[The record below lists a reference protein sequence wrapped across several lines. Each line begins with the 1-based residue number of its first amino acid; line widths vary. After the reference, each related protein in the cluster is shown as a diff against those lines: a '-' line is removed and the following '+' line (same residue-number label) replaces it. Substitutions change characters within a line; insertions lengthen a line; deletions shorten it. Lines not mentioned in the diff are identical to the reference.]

1 MADRTITI
9 DIKANYEDVLK
20 AQQYV
25 KQMQSQQVEIKC
37 VATID
42 GKLTAMNF
50 EQAMAKLQNGTIN
63 KFNLVLDTADLQKSL
78 KQAQSLVSK
87 SADEIAQEFE
97 KATKSRTTET
107 LKKNYLG
114 KKSFS
119 GNSDKALKE
128 YAQYLAKAQ
137 EQVNKTSLDL
147 SNISGGAD
155 PDQIY
160 AYTKALK
167 EYLIILNDI
176 EGSASQKGLA
186 VNIDFDSELSKIEDS
201 LREVGEK
208 STTMIQNWAKS
219 AAESIPSVLENVKK
233 TYIDI
238 ASSLKQVNSAGENT
252 VSTEQFEALVA
263 ELEKAK
269 SALESLRQSYREL
282 ADGAAAER
290 DYAQSKFEEN
300 LELSAKFKESQ
311 KEVEDLGN
319 RVDELNSKLAETGK
333 SGNTFLSEEQ
343 IEATVSALKDLA
355 DAVNII
361 KDSIGTLDDGTD
373 MTPLLSQIKE
383 IQTAMA
389 SLSETFKE
397 FKGLNINFDLGS
409 LGKTGD
415 DAVTR
420 AVKRGQASRK
430 SLEEYIA
437 AYTELEKAVGGM
449 STIFQGNTS
458 SLASKYMAAASGIS
472 GGKYDQLA
480 SYKSMIAILKEA
492 ASMKGIDISSWSSQF
507 EANLNS
513 VDEALNKTVNAGTK
527 LETFKTN
534 LSSIFGGNNTIN
546 IENIS
551 TQVSEVVAKIE
562 ELQKTLQAGLSF
574 KDLVGTDI
582 SSEASGLES
591 VYQAVKRVTDKVN
604 DKTDAF
610 DKEASAVSAA
620 INSELGDLVVL
631 EGAIEEVSKMISDMY
646 TDISSK
652 SNSSGSQMFKGI
664 KEGLD
669 SLRDLGVDGVD
680 EKIKSL
686 IGIVNAFSGTTP
698 NTKNIKQL
706 AKAIES
712 LKDIDLTKFSELK
725 NADIEGADAKAQTL
739 VSTLNALGTVTTNT
753 KSIKS
758 LGEGLKSLS
767 DVDFSK
773 LSGLGNLDFGNLM
786 MLSNIQFRK
795 NAFDGLID
803 AMQKL
808 SNPQNMN
815 MDVLDRLSKIDF
827 QGLQGLNYIKKAA
840 DANVTLS
847 NGFVGMQQSR
857 INSTLAKARKAGV
870 TEDKLA
876 PLVDAGTKL
885 RETFNPAN
893 IGNLN
898 IADEMQ
904 NWVAAFDPVIDAVE
918 QATAKQNELVAAF
931 NREGNTTDNVQ
942 KAQDD
947 ALSSFKKVISER
959 SSLISKMT
967 TTSGWTNQDQ
977 ERMKQLTTQMLD
989 YQKMYKDNP
998 EFQDLINQ
1006 GKASEKDIANN
1017 YSSILNSVQ
1026 NQIDTIQ
1033 AKYAQKNLNDNPYY
1047 QSLLNQFEAFKQL
1060 KEKFEANNF
1069 FNPEDAYNVMQLR
1082 GGIGSTD
1089 QQFSREV
1096 KNLDKVSDIFDSLNK
1111 KYSGKNSSDYVN
1123 ADVFDQIKSKMQEI
1137 QAISQQGVINEADVE
1152 KAKSLKEEISDLESK
1167 LTSKVNKKGTFLG
1180 TITGAGSS
1188 DGIRQMKELIKAQ
1201 EEAKGNK
1208 VNFGAITNNGLG
1220 LNFDVVTASGQLQ
1233 KYKASVDEAS
1243 GAVRIFMKSES
1254 EYVSTG
1260 QKFVNSLKG
1269 KFAELT
1275 RYFTVMDVFQK
1286 AMSFVKEGVS
1296 SVVEINT
1303 AMTELKKVTDETS
1316 DSYAN
1321 FQKQAGSIASELGST
1336 TSDVITATGDYA
1348 RLGHTMEES
1357 AELAKSSVVLKNV
1370 SEYESVSEAT
1380 EALTAMT
1387 QAYQN
1392 LDSMEITDKLNN
1404 IGNNFSISTEDLA
1417 TGLQKSASVLSLMGN
1432 SIDEAAALI
1441 TAGNSTLQDV
1451 NSVAAGIRTI
1461 SLRIVGT
1468 EEAKQE
1474 LESLGEDT
1482 TDYIVQT
1489 AAKQRATIMNYTAV
1503 ASNGG
1508 RGVDILDANGNYKN
1522 TYEIFKEI
1530 SGVYKEIQEED
1541 KKFGTNRAQALVEVL
1556 AGEHFCLK
1564 NVVTHFY
1571 RTHLIA
1577 LVA

>member
-176 EGSASQKGLA
+176 EGSASKKGLA
-186 VNIDFDSELSKIEDS
+186 VNIDFDSEFGKIEAS

-219 AAESIPSVLENVKK
+219 AAESIPSVLDNVKK
-233 TYIDI
+233 TYTDI
-238 ASSLKQVNSAGENT
+238 ISGLENNNGAFTGMEQGAKKATEENKNLANSIKQVAAAGESVINT
-252 VSTEQFEALVA
+252 DQYEKLVA

-269 SALESLRQSYREL
+269 AALDVLREEYKRLSDEME
-282 ADGAAAER
+282 AER
-290 DYAQSKFEEN
+290 SYSSDKFNEN
-300 LELSAKFKESQ
+300 LELSSKFKESQ
-311 KEVEDLGN
+311 DTVANLSN
-319 RVDELNSKLAETGK
+319 QIDELNSKLAETEKRLNDSVPSDSYSRLEQTLTEQMALVEQYKNDIAKAYEEIDKLKVEISSMQESKG
-333 SGNTFLSEEQ
+333 GNPFQSFKESLEG
-343 IEATVSALKDLA
+343 LKD
-355 DAVNII
+355 
-361 KDSIGTLDDGTD
+361 TD
-373 MTPLLSQIKE
+373 FS
-383 IQTAMA
+383 
-389 SLSETFKE
+389 
-397 FKGLNINFDLGS
+397 GLQEKL
-409 LGKTGD
+409 
-415 DAVTR
+415 
-420 AVKRGQASRK
+420 QA
-430 SLEEYIA
+430 L
-437 AYTELEKAVGGM
+437 V
-449 STIFQGNTS
+449 
-458 SLASKYMAAASGIS
+458 
-472 GGKYDQLA
+472 
-480 SYKSMIAILKEA
+480 
-492 ASMKGIDISSWSSQF
+492 
-507 EANLNS
+507 
-513 VDEALNKTVNAGTK
+513 
-527 LETFKTN
+527 
-534 LSSIFGGNNTIN
+534 NTIEQFN
-546 IENIS
+546 
-551 TQVSEVVAKIE
+551 K
-562 ELQKTLQAGLSF
+562 KT
-574 KDLVGTDI
+574 
-582 SSEASGLES
+582 
-591 VYQAVKRVTDKVN
+591 
-604 DKTDAF
+604 
-610 DKEASAVSAA
+610 
-620 INSELGDLVVL
+620 
-631 EGAIEEVSKMISDMY
+631 
-646 TDISSK
+646 ISSK
-652 SNSSGSQMFKGI
+652 KI
-664 KEGLD
+664 
-669 SLRDLGVDGVD
+669 D
-680 EKIKSL
+680 ELS
-686 IGIVNAFSGTTP
+686 
-698 NTKNIKQL
+698 
-706 AKAIES
+706 KAMS
-712 LKDIDLTKFSELK
+712 ALKDIDLTKLSELK

-739 VSTLNALGTVTTNT
+739 ASTLNALGTVTTNT

-786 MLSNIQFRK
+786 VLSNIQFRK

-904 NWVAAFDPVIDAVE
+904 SWVAAFDPVIDAVE

-959 SSLISKMT
+959 SNLISKMT

-1033 AKYAQKNLNDNPYY
+1033 AKYAQKNLSDNPYY

-1089 QQFSREV
+1089 QQLSREV

>member
-147 SNISGGAD
+147 SNISGGTD

-176 EGSASQKGLA
+176 EGSASKKGLA
-186 VNIDFDSELSKIEDS
+186 VNIDFDSEFGKIEDS

-233 TYIDI
+233 TYTDI
-238 ASSLKQVNSAGENT
+238 I
-252 VSTEQFEALVA
+252 
-263 ELEKAK
+263 
-269 SALESLRQSYREL
+269 
-282 ADGAAAER
+282 AA
-290 DYAQSKFEEN
+290 
-300 LELSAKFKESQ
+300 
-311 KEVEDLGN
+311 LGN
-319 RVDELNSKLAETGK
+319 NNGTFTGMEQGAKKATEAVNEVGNAVDNVKEKISGSGSETGD
-333 SGNTFLSEEQ
+333 TFFSPGQ
-343 IEATVSALKDLA
+343 IEATVKALQDLA
-355 DAVNII
+355 ESVKAI

-383 IQTAMA
+383 IQTAMT

-458 SLASKYMAAASGIS
+458 SLASKYMAAASGTS

-591 VYQAVKRVTDKVN
+591 VYQAVQRVTDKVN
-604 DKTDAF
+604 EKTDAF
-610 DKEASAVSAA
+610 NKEASAVSTA

-669 SLRDLGVDGVD
+669 SLRDLGLDGVD

-686 IGIVNAFSGTTP
+686 IGIVNAFSGATP
-698 NTKNIKQL
+698 DTKNIKPL
-706 AKAIES
+706 TKAIES
-712 LKDIDLTKFSELK
+712 LKDIDFTKLSELK
-725 NADIEGADAKAQTL
+725 NADIEGVDAKAQTL

-786 MLSNIQFRK
+786 VLSNIQFRK

-959 SSLISKMT
+959 SNLISKMT

-1089 QQFSREV
+1089 QQLSREV

-1123 ADVFDQIKSKMQEI
+1123 ADVFDQIKSKMHEI

-1404 IGNNFSISTEDLA
+1404 IG
-1417 TGLQKSASVLSLMGN
+1417 K
-1432 SIDEAAALI
+1432 
-1441 TAGNSTLQDV
+1441 
-1451 NSVAAGIRTI
+1451 
-1461 SLRIVGT
+1461 
-1468 EEAKQE
+1468 
-1474 LESLGEDT
+1474 
-1482 TDYIVQT
+1482 
-1489 AAKQRATIMNYTAV
+1489 
-1503 ASNGG
+1503 
-1508 RGVDILDANGNYKN
+1508 
-1522 TYEIFKEI
+1522 
-1530 SGVYKEIQEED
+1530 
-1541 KKFGTNRAQALVEVL
+1541 
-1556 AGEHFCLK
+1556 LK
-1564 NVVTHFY
+1564 
-1571 RTHLIA
+1571 IA
-1577 LVA
+1577 

>member
-176 EGSASQKGLA
+176 EGSASKKGLA
-186 VNIDFDSELSKIEDS
+186 VNIDFDSEFGKIEDS

-219 AAESIPSVLENVKK
+219 AAESIPSVLDNVKK
-233 TYIDI
+233 TYTDI
-238 ASSLKQVNSAGENT
+238 ISGLENNNGAFTGMEQGAKKATEENKNLANSIKQVAAAGESVINT
-252 VSTEQFEALVA
+252 DQYERLVA

-269 SALESLRQSYREL
+269 AALDVLREEYKRLSDEMEK
-282 ADGAAAER
+282 ER
-290 DYAQSKFEEN
+290 NYSSDKFNEN
-300 LELSAKFKESQ
+300 LELSSKFKESQ
-311 KEVEDLGN
+311 ETVANLSN
-319 RVDELNSKLAETGK
+319 QIDELNSKLAETEKRLNDSVPSDSYSRLEQTLTEQMALVEQYKNDIAKAYEEIDKLKVEISSMQESKG
-333 SGNTFLSEEQ
+333 GNPFQSFKESLEG
-343 IEATVSALKDLA
+343 LKD
-355 DAVNII
+355 
-361 KDSIGTLDDGTD
+361 TD
-373 MTPLLSQIKE
+373 FS
-383 IQTAMA
+383 
-389 SLSETFKE
+389 
-397 FKGLNINFDLGS
+397 GLQEKL
-409 LGKTGD
+409 
-415 DAVTR
+415 
-420 AVKRGQASRK
+420 QA
-430 SLEEYIA
+430 L
-437 AYTELEKAVGGM
+437 V
-449 STIFQGNTS
+449 
-458 SLASKYMAAASGIS
+458 
-472 GGKYDQLA
+472 
-480 SYKSMIAILKEA
+480 
-492 ASMKGIDISSWSSQF
+492 
-507 EANLNS
+507 
-513 VDEALNKTVNAGTK
+513 
-527 LETFKTN
+527 
-534 LSSIFGGNNTIN
+534 NTIEQFN
-546 IENIS
+546 
-551 TQVSEVVAKIE
+551 K
-562 ELQKTLQAGLSF
+562 KT
-574 KDLVGTDI
+574 
-582 SSEASGLES
+582 
-591 VYQAVKRVTDKVN
+591 
-604 DKTDAF
+604 
-610 DKEASAVSAA
+610 
-620 INSELGDLVVL
+620 
-631 EGAIEEVSKMISDMY
+631 
-646 TDISSK
+646 ISSK
-652 SNSSGSQMFKGI
+652 KI
-664 KEGLD
+664 
-669 SLRDLGVDGVD
+669 D
-680 EKIKSL
+680 ELS
-686 IGIVNAFSGTTP
+686 
-698 NTKNIKQL
+698 
-706 AKAIES
+706 KAMS
-712 LKDIDLTKFSELK
+712 ALKDIDLTKLSELK
-725 NADIEGADAKAQTL
+725 NADIEGVDAKAQTL

-786 MLSNIQFRK
+786 VLSNIQFRK

-904 NWVAAFDPVIDAVE
+904 SWVAAFDPVIDAVE

-959 SSLISKMT
+959 SNLISKMT

-1006 GKASEKDIANN
+1006 GKASWKDVKSN

-1069 FNPEDAYNVMQLR
+1069 FNPEDAYNAMQLR

-1089 QQFSREV
+1089 QQLSREV

-1180 TITGAGSS
+1180 TITGAGTS

-1208 VNFGAITNNGLG
+1208 VNFGNITNNGLG

-1233 KYKASVDEAS
+1233 KYRASVDQAS
-1243 GAVRIFMKSES
+1243 GAVRIFMSSES

-1275 RYFTVMDVFQK
+1275 RYVTVMSVFQRV
-1286 AMSFVKEGVS
+1286 MSFVKEGIS

-1370 SEYESVSEAT
+1370 SEYETITEAT
-1380 EALTAMT
+1380 EALTSMT

-1441 TAGNSTLQDV
+1441 TAGNATLQDV

-1482 TDYIVQT
+1482 TDYVVQT
-1489 AAKQRATIMNYTAV
+1489 AAKQRATIMDYTAV

-1564 NVVTHFY
+1564 NVATHFY

>member
-176 EGSASQKGLA
+176 EGSASKKGLA
-186 VNIDFDSELSKIEDS
+186 VNIDFDSELGKIEDS

-233 TYIDI
+233 TYTDI
-238 ASSLKQVNSAGENT
+238 ITA
-252 VSTEQFEALVA
+252 
-263 ELEKAK
+263 
-269 SALESLRQSYREL
+269 
-282 ADGAAAER
+282 
-290 DYAQSKFEEN
+290 
-300 LELSAKFKESQ
+300 
-311 KEVEDLGN
+311 LGN
-319 RVDELNSKLAETGK
+319 NNGTFTGMEQGAKKATEAVNEVGNAVDSVKEKISGSGSKTG
-333 SGNTFLSEEQ
+333 GTFFSPGQ
-343 IEATVSALKDLA
+343 IEATVKALQDLA
-355 DAVNII
+355 ESVKAI
-361 KDSIGTLDDGTD
+361 KDSIGTLDDGTN

-397 FKGLNINFDLGS
+397 FKGLNINLDLGS

-420 AVKRGQASRK
+420 AVKRGQATRK
-430 SLEEYIA
+430 GLKYYENA
-437 AYTELEKAVGGM
+437 KTELE
-449 STIFQGNTS
+449 NL
-458 SLASKYMAAASGIS
+458 LAQKVDSQIKGVQGIS
-472 GGKYDQLA
+472 LNKLFSGTGELEKKFNNLLVSSSFGGGLNSDNKQEKIEFIKEYIDLIKQA
-480 SYKSMIAILKEA
+480 S
-492 ASMKGIDISSWSSQF
+492 SMKGVDISSWSSKF
-507 EANLNS
+507 ESDLTS
-513 VDEALNKTVNAGTK
+513 VDKILDKTFTSGDRFSEIKEN
-527 LETFKTN
+527 F
-534 LSSIFGGNNTIN
+534 SSIFGGNNTVN

-574 KDLVGTDI
+574 KELVGTDI

-591 VYQAVKRVTDKVN
+591 VYQAVQRVTDKVN
-604 DKTDAF
+604 EKTDAF
-610 DKEASAVSAA
+610 NKEASAVSAA

-686 IGIVNAFSGTTP
+686 IEIVNAFSGATP
-698 NTKNIKQL
+698 DTKNIKQL

-712 LKDIDLTKFSELK
+712 LKDIDLTKLSELK
-725 NADIEGADAKAQTL
+725 NTDIEGADAKAQTL
-739 VSTLNALGTVTTNT
+739 ASTLNALGTVTTNT

-773 LSGLGNLDFGNLM
+773 LNGLGELDFGNLM
-786 MLSNIQFRK
+786 VLSNIQFRK

-918 QATAKQNELVAAF
+918 QATAKQNEIVAAF
-931 NREGNTTDNVQ
+931 CKEGNTTDNVQ
-942 KAQDD
+942 KAQNE

-959 SSLISKMT
+959 SNLISKMT
-967 TTSGWTNQDQ
+967 STSGWTNQDQ

-1089 QQFSREV
+1089 QQLSREV

-1111 KYSGKNSSDYVN
+1111 KYSEKNSSDYVN

-1348 RLGHTMEES
+1348 RLGHTMKES

-1404 IGNNFSISTEDLA
+1404 IG
-1417 TGLQKSASVLSLMGN
+1417 K
-1432 SIDEAAALI
+1432 
-1441 TAGNSTLQDV
+1441 
-1451 NSVAAGIRTI
+1451 
-1461 SLRIVGT
+1461 
-1468 EEAKQE
+1468 
-1474 LESLGEDT
+1474 
-1482 TDYIVQT
+1482 
-1489 AAKQRATIMNYTAV
+1489 
-1503 ASNGG
+1503 
-1508 RGVDILDANGNYKN
+1508 
-1522 TYEIFKEI
+1522 
-1530 SGVYKEIQEED
+1530 
-1541 KKFGTNRAQALVEVL
+1541 
-1556 AGEHFCLK
+1556 LK
-1564 NVVTHFY
+1564 
-1571 RTHLIA
+1571 IA
-1577 LVA
+1577 

>member
-176 EGSASQKGLA
+176 EGSASKKGLA
-186 VNIDFDSELSKIEDS
+186 VNIDFDSEFGKIEDS

-219 AAESIPSVLENVKK
+219 AAESIPSVLDNVKK
-233 TYIDI
+233 TYTDI
-238 ASSLKQVNSAGENT
+238 ISGLENNNGAFTGMEQGAKKATEENKNLANSIKQVAAAGESVINT
-252 VSTEQFEALVA
+252 DQYERLVA

-269 SALESLRQSYREL
+269 AALDVLREEYKRLSDEME
-282 ADGAAAER
+282 AER
-290 DYAQSKFEEN
+290 SYSSDKFNEN
-300 LELSAKFKESQ
+300 LELSSKFKESQ
-311 KEVEDLGN
+311 ETVANLSN
-319 RVDELNSKLAETGK
+319 QIDELNSKLAETEKRLNDSVPSDNYSRLEQTLTEQMALVEQYKNDIAKAYEEIDKLKVEISSMQESKGGNPFQSFK
-333 SGNTFLSEEQ
+333 ESLEGLKDTDFSGLQEKLQALVNTIEQFNKKTISSKKIDELSK
-343 IEATVSALKDLA
+343 AMSALKD
-355 DAVNII
+355 
-361 KDSIGTLDDGTD
+361 
-373 MTPLLSQIKE
+373 
-383 IQTAMA
+383 
-389 SLSETFKE
+389 
-397 FKGLNINFDLGS
+397 
-409 LGKTGD
+409 
-415 DAVTR
+415 
-420 AVKRGQASRK
+420 
-430 SLEEYIA
+430 
-437 AYTELEKAVGGM
+437 
-449 STIFQGNTS
+449 
-458 SLASKYMAAASGIS
+458 
-472 GGKYDQLA
+472 
-480 SYKSMIAILKEA
+480 
-492 ASMKGIDISSWSSQF
+492 IDF
-507 EANLNS
+507 
-513 VDEALNKTVNAGTK
+513 TK
-527 LETFKTN
+527 L
-534 LSSIFGGNNTIN
+534 
-546 IENIS
+546 
-551 TQVSEVVAKIE
+551 
-562 ELQKTLQAGLSF
+562 
-574 KDLVGTDI
+574 
-582 SSEASGLES
+582 
-591 VYQAVKRVTDKVN
+591 
-604 DKTDAF
+604 
-610 DKEASAVSAA
+610 
-620 INSELGDLVVL
+620 
-631 EGAIEEVSKMISDMY
+631 
-646 TDISSK
+646 
-652 SNSSGSQMFKGI
+652 
-664 KEGLD
+664 
-669 SLRDLGVDGVD
+669 
-680 EKIKSL
+680 
-686 IGIVNAFSGTTP
+686 
-698 NTKNIKQL
+698 
-706 AKAIES
+706 
-712 LKDIDLTKFSELK
+712 SELK

-739 VSTLNALGTVTTNT
+739 ASTLNALGTVTTNT

-786 MLSNIQFRK
+786 VLSNIQFRK

-857 INSTLAKARKAGV
+857 INSTLARARKAGV

-893 IGNLN
+893 ISNLN

-918 QATAKQNELVAAF
+918 QATAKQNELVAGF
-931 NREGNTTDNVQ
+931 YQEGNTTENVR
-942 KAQDD
+942 KAQDE

-959 SSLISKMT
+959 SNLISKMT

-1089 QQFSREV
+1089 QQLSKEV

>member
-176 EGSASQKGLA
+176 EGSASKKGLA
-186 VNIDFDSELSKIEDS
+186 VNIDFDSEFGKIEAS

-219 AAESIPSVLENVKK
+219 AAESIPSVLDNVKK
-233 TYIDI
+233 TYTDI
-238 ASSLKQVNSAGENT
+238 ISGLENNNGAFTGMEQGAKKATEENKNLANSIKQVAAAGESVINT
-252 VSTEQFEALVA
+252 DQYEKLVA

-269 SALESLRQSYREL
+269 AALDVLREEYKRLSDEME
-282 ADGAAAER
+282 AER
-290 DYAQSKFEEN
+290 SYSSDKFNEN
-300 LELSAKFKESQ
+300 LELSSKFKESQ
-311 KEVEDLGN
+311 DTVANLSN
-319 RVDELNSKLAETGK
+319 QIDELNSKLAETEKRLNDSVPSDSYSRLKQTLTEQMALVEQYKNDIAKAYEEIDKLKVEISSMQESKG
-333 SGNTFLSEEQ
+333 GNPFQSFKESLEG
-343 IEATVSALKDLA
+343 LKD
-355 DAVNII
+355 
-361 KDSIGTLDDGTD
+361 TD
-373 MTPLLSQIKE
+373 FS
-383 IQTAMA
+383 
-389 SLSETFKE
+389 
-397 FKGLNINFDLGS
+397 GLQEKL
-409 LGKTGD
+409 
-415 DAVTR
+415 
-420 AVKRGQASRK
+420 QA
-430 SLEEYIA
+430 L
-437 AYTELEKAVGGM
+437 V
-449 STIFQGNTS
+449 
-458 SLASKYMAAASGIS
+458 
-472 GGKYDQLA
+472 
-480 SYKSMIAILKEA
+480 
-492 ASMKGIDISSWSSQF
+492 
-507 EANLNS
+507 
-513 VDEALNKTVNAGTK
+513 
-527 LETFKTN
+527 
-534 LSSIFGGNNTIN
+534 NTIEQFN
-546 IENIS
+546 
-551 TQVSEVVAKIE
+551 K
-562 ELQKTLQAGLSF
+562 KT
-574 KDLVGTDI
+574 
-582 SSEASGLES
+582 
-591 VYQAVKRVTDKVN
+591 
-604 DKTDAF
+604 
-610 DKEASAVSAA
+610 
-620 INSELGDLVVL
+620 
-631 EGAIEEVSKMISDMY
+631 
-646 TDISSK
+646 ISSK
-652 SNSSGSQMFKGI
+652 KI
-664 KEGLD
+664 
-669 SLRDLGVDGVD
+669 D
-680 EKIKSL
+680 ELS
-686 IGIVNAFSGTTP
+686 
-698 NTKNIKQL
+698 
-706 AKAIES
+706 KAMS
-712 LKDIDLTKFSELK
+712 ALKDIDLTKLSELK

-739 VSTLNALGTVTTNT
+739 ASTLNALGTVTTNT

-786 MLSNIQFRK
+786 VLSNIQFRK

-904 NWVAAFDPVIDAVE
+904 SWVAAFDPVIDAVE

-959 SSLISKMT
+959 SNLISKMT

-1033 AKYAQKNLNDNPYY
+1033 AKYAQKNLSDNPYY

-1089 QQFSREV
+1089 QQLSREV

>member
-176 EGSASQKGLA
+176 EGSASKKGLA
-186 VNIDFDSELSKIEDS
+186 VNIDFDSELGKIEDS

-219 AAESIPSVLENVKK
+219 AAESIPSVLDNVKK
-233 TYIDI
+233 TYTDI
-238 ASSLKQVNSAGENT
+238 ITA
-252 VSTEQFEALVA
+252 
-263 ELEKAK
+263 
-269 SALESLRQSYREL
+269 
-282 ADGAAAER
+282 
-290 DYAQSKFEEN
+290 
-300 LELSAKFKESQ
+300 
-311 KEVEDLGN
+311 LGN
-319 RVDELNSKLAETGK
+319 NNGTFTGMEQGAKKATEAVNEVGNAVDNVKEKISGSGSETG
-333 SGNTFLSEEQ
+333 GTFFSPGQ
-343 IEATVSALKDLA
+343 IEATVKALQDLA
-355 DAVNII
+355 ESVKAI
-361 KDSIGTLDDGTD
+361 KDSIGTLDDGTN

-383 IQTAMA
+383 IQTAMT

-397 FKGLNINFDLGS
+397 FKGLNINLDLGS

-430 SLEEYIA
+430 SLEEYIT

-458 SLASKYMAAASGIS
+458 SLASKYMAAASGTS

-574 KDLVGTDI
+574 KELVGTDI

-591 VYQAVKRVTDKVN
+591 VYQAVQRVTDKVN
-604 DKTDAF
+604 EKTDAF
-610 DKEASAVSAA
+610 NKEASAVSAA

-686 IGIVNAFSGTTP
+686 IEIVNAFSGATP
-698 NTKNIKQL
+698 DTKNIKQL

-712 LKDIDLTKFSELK
+712 LKDIDLTKLSELK
-725 NADIEGADAKAQTL
+725 NTDIEGADAKAQTL
-739 VSTLNALGTVTTNT
+739 ASTLNALGTVTTNT

-773 LSGLGNLDFGNLM
+773 LNGLGELDFGNLM
-786 MLSNIQFRK
+786 VLSNIQFRK

-904 NWVAAFDPVIDAVE
+904 NWVTAFDPVIDAVE

-931 NREGNTTDNVQ
+931 NREGSTTDNVQ

-959 SSLISKMT
+959 SNLISKMT

-1089 QQFSREV
+1089 QQLSREV

-1111 KYSGKNSSDYVN
+1111 KYSEKNSSDYVN

-1348 RLGHTMEES
+1348 RLGHTMKES

-1404 IGNNFSISTEDLA
+1404 IG
-1417 TGLQKSASVLSLMGN
+1417 K
-1432 SIDEAAALI
+1432 
-1441 TAGNSTLQDV
+1441 
-1451 NSVAAGIRTI
+1451 
-1461 SLRIVGT
+1461 
-1468 EEAKQE
+1468 
-1474 LESLGEDT
+1474 
-1482 TDYIVQT
+1482 
-1489 AAKQRATIMNYTAV
+1489 
-1503 ASNGG
+1503 
-1508 RGVDILDANGNYKN
+1508 
-1522 TYEIFKEI
+1522 
-1530 SGVYKEIQEED
+1530 
-1541 KKFGTNRAQALVEVL
+1541 
-1556 AGEHFCLK
+1556 LK
-1564 NVVTHFY
+1564 
-1571 RTHLIA
+1571 IA
-1577 LVA
+1577 

>member
-176 EGSASQKGLA
+176 EGSASKKGLA
-186 VNIDFDSELSKIEDS
+186 VNIDFDSEFGKIEDS

-219 AAESIPSVLENVKK
+219 AAESIPSVLDNVKK
-233 TYIDI
+233 TYTDI
-238 ASSLKQVNSAGENT
+238 ISGLENNNGAFTGMEQGAKKATEENKNLANSIKQVAAAGESVINT
-252 VSTEQFEALVA
+252 DQYERLVA

-269 SALESLRQSYREL
+269 AALDVLREEYKRLSDEMEK
-282 ADGAAAER
+282 ER
-290 DYAQSKFEEN
+290 NYSSDKFNEN
-300 LELSAKFKESQ
+300 LELSSKFKESQ
-311 KEVEDLGN
+311 ETVANLSN
-319 RVDELNSKLAETGK
+319 QIDELNSKLAETEK
-333 SGNTFLSEEQ
+333 RLNDSVPSDSYSRLEQTLTEQMALVEQYKNDIAKAYEEIDKLKVEISSMQ
-343 IEATVSALKDLA
+343 ESKGENPFQSFKESLEGLKD
-355 DAVNII
+355 
-361 KDSIGTLDDGTD
+361 TD
-373 MTPLLSQIKE
+373 FS
-383 IQTAMA
+383 
-389 SLSETFKE
+389 
-397 FKGLNINFDLGS
+397 GLQEKL
-409 LGKTGD
+409 
-415 DAVTR
+415 
-420 AVKRGQASRK
+420 QA
-430 SLEEYIA
+430 L
-437 AYTELEKAVGGM
+437 V
-449 STIFQGNTS
+449 
-458 SLASKYMAAASGIS
+458 
-472 GGKYDQLA
+472 
-480 SYKSMIAILKEA
+480 
-492 ASMKGIDISSWSSQF
+492 
-507 EANLNS
+507 
-513 VDEALNKTVNAGTK
+513 
-527 LETFKTN
+527 
-534 LSSIFGGNNTIN
+534 NTIEQFN
-546 IENIS
+546 
-551 TQVSEVVAKIE
+551 K
-562 ELQKTLQAGLSF
+562 KT
-574 KDLVGTDI
+574 
-582 SSEASGLES
+582 
-591 VYQAVKRVTDKVN
+591 
-604 DKTDAF
+604 
-610 DKEASAVSAA
+610 
-620 INSELGDLVVL
+620 
-631 EGAIEEVSKMISDMY
+631 
-646 TDISSK
+646 ISSK
-652 SNSSGSQMFKGI
+652 KI
-664 KEGLD
+664 
-669 SLRDLGVDGVD
+669 D
-680 EKIKSL
+680 ELS
-686 IGIVNAFSGTTP
+686 
-698 NTKNIKQL
+698 
-706 AKAIES
+706 KAMS
-712 LKDIDLTKFSELK
+712 ALKDIDLTKLSELK

-767 DVDFSK
+767 DIDFSK

-786 MLSNIQFRK
+786 VLSNIQFRK

-904 NWVAAFDPVIDAVE
+904 SWVAAFDPVIDAVE

-959 SSLISKMT
+959 SNLISKMT

-1033 AKYAQKNLNDNPYY
+1033 AKYAQKNLSDNPYY

-1089 QQFSREV
+1089 QQLSREV

-1208 VNFGAITNNGLG
+1208 VNFGNITNNGLG

-1404 IGNNFSISTEDLA
+1404 IG
-1417 TGLQKSASVLSLMGN
+1417 K
-1432 SIDEAAALI
+1432 
-1441 TAGNSTLQDV
+1441 
-1451 NSVAAGIRTI
+1451 
-1461 SLRIVGT
+1461 
-1468 EEAKQE
+1468 
-1474 LESLGEDT
+1474 
-1482 TDYIVQT
+1482 
-1489 AAKQRATIMNYTAV
+1489 
-1503 ASNGG
+1503 
-1508 RGVDILDANGNYKN
+1508 
-1522 TYEIFKEI
+1522 
-1530 SGVYKEIQEED
+1530 
-1541 KKFGTNRAQALVEVL
+1541 
-1556 AGEHFCLK
+1556 LK
-1564 NVVTHFY
+1564 
-1571 RTHLIA
+1571 IA
-1577 LVA
+1577 

>member
-176 EGSASQKGLA
+176 EGSASKKGLA
-186 VNIDFDSELSKIEDS
+186 VNIDFDSEFGKIEDS

-219 AAESIPSVLENVKK
+219 AAESIPSVLDNVKK
-233 TYIDI
+233 TYTDI
-238 ASSLKQVNSAGENT
+238 ISGLENNNGAFTGMEQGAKKATEENKNLANSIKQVAAAGESVINT
-252 VSTEQFEALVA
+252 DQYEKLVA

-269 SALESLRQSYREL
+269 AALDVLREEYKRLSDEME
-282 ADGAAAER
+282 AER
-290 DYAQSKFEEN
+290 SYSSDKFNEN
-300 LELSAKFKESQ
+300 LELSSKFKESQ
-311 KEVEDLGN
+311 DTVANLSN
-319 RVDELNSKLAETGK
+319 QIDELNSKLAETEKRLNDSVPSDSYSRLEQTLTEQMALVEQYKNDIAKAYEEIDKLKVEISSMQESKG
-333 SGNTFLSEEQ
+333 GNPFQSFKESLEG
-343 IEATVSALKDLA
+343 LKD
-355 DAVNII
+355 
-361 KDSIGTLDDGTD
+361 TD
-373 MTPLLSQIKE
+373 FS
-383 IQTAMA
+383 
-389 SLSETFKE
+389 
-397 FKGLNINFDLGS
+397 GLQEKL
-409 LGKTGD
+409 
-415 DAVTR
+415 
-420 AVKRGQASRK
+420 QA
-430 SLEEYIA
+430 L
-437 AYTELEKAVGGM
+437 V
-449 STIFQGNTS
+449 
-458 SLASKYMAAASGIS
+458 
-472 GGKYDQLA
+472 
-480 SYKSMIAILKEA
+480 
-492 ASMKGIDISSWSSQF
+492 
-507 EANLNS
+507 
-513 VDEALNKTVNAGTK
+513 
-527 LETFKTN
+527 
-534 LSSIFGGNNTIN
+534 NTIEQFN
-546 IENIS
+546 
-551 TQVSEVVAKIE
+551 K
-562 ELQKTLQAGLSF
+562 KT
-574 KDLVGTDI
+574 
-582 SSEASGLES
+582 
-591 VYQAVKRVTDKVN
+591 
-604 DKTDAF
+604 
-610 DKEASAVSAA
+610 
-620 INSELGDLVVL
+620 
-631 EGAIEEVSKMISDMY
+631 
-646 TDISSK
+646 ISSK
-652 SNSSGSQMFKGI
+652 KI
-664 KEGLD
+664 
-669 SLRDLGVDGVD
+669 D
-680 EKIKSL
+680 ELS
-686 IGIVNAFSGTTP
+686 
-698 NTKNIKQL
+698 
-706 AKAIES
+706 KAMS
-712 LKDIDLTKFSELK
+712 ALKDIDLTKLSELK

-739 VSTLNALGTVTTNT
+739 ASTLNALGTVTTNT

-786 MLSNIQFRK
+786 VLSNIQFRK

-803 AMQKL
+803 DMQKL

-904 NWVAAFDPVIDAVE
+904 SWVAAFDPVIDAVE

-959 SSLISKMT
+959 SNLISKMT

-1033 AKYAQKNLNDNPYY
+1033 AKYAQKNLSDNPYY

-1089 QQFSREV
+1089 QQLSREV

-1404 IGNNFSISTEDLA
+1404 IG
-1417 TGLQKSASVLSLMGN
+1417 K
-1432 SIDEAAALI
+1432 
-1441 TAGNSTLQDV
+1441 
-1451 NSVAAGIRTI
+1451 
-1461 SLRIVGT
+1461 
-1468 EEAKQE
+1468 
-1474 LESLGEDT
+1474 
-1482 TDYIVQT
+1482 
-1489 AAKQRATIMNYTAV
+1489 
-1503 ASNGG
+1503 
-1508 RGVDILDANGNYKN
+1508 
-1522 TYEIFKEI
+1522 
-1530 SGVYKEIQEED
+1530 
-1541 KKFGTNRAQALVEVL
+1541 
-1556 AGEHFCLK
+1556 LK
-1564 NVVTHFY
+1564 
-1571 RTHLIA
+1571 IA
-1577 LVA
+1577 

>member
-128 YAQYLAKAQ
+128 YVQYLAKAQ
-137 EQVNKTSLDL
+137 EQVNKTSLDF
-147 SNISGGAD
+147 SNISGEAN

-167 EYLIILNDI
+167 EYLVVLNDI

-219 AAESIPSVLENVKK
+219 AAESIPSVLDNVKK
-233 TYIDI
+233 TYTDI
-238 ASSLKQVNSAGENT
+238 IAALGNNNGTFTGMEQGAKKATEENKNLADSMKQVAAAGESV
-252 VSTEQFEALVA
+252 VSTDQYERLVA

-269 SALESLRQSYREL
+269 AALGVLREEYKRLSDEMEVERSYSS
-282 ADGAAAER
+282 D
-290 DYAQSKFEEN
+290 KFNEN
-300 LELSAKFKESQ
+300 LELSSKFKESQ
-311 KEVEDLGN
+311 ETVANLSN
-319 RVDELNSKLAETGK
+319 QIDELNSKLAETEKRLNDSVPSDSYSRLEQTLTEQMALVEQYKNDIEKAYEEIDKLKVEISSMQESKGGNPFQSFK
-333 SGNTFLSEEQ
+333 ESLEGLKDTDFSGLQEKLQALVNTIEQFNKKTISSKKIDELSK
-343 IEATVSALKDLA
+343 AMSALKD
-355 DAVNII
+355 
-361 KDSIGTLDDGTD
+361 
-373 MTPLLSQIKE
+373 
-383 IQTAMA
+383 
-389 SLSETFKE
+389 
-397 FKGLNINFDLGS
+397 
-409 LGKTGD
+409 
-415 DAVTR
+415 
-420 AVKRGQASRK
+420 
-430 SLEEYIA
+430 
-437 AYTELEKAVGGM
+437 
-449 STIFQGNTS
+449 
-458 SLASKYMAAASGIS
+458 
-472 GGKYDQLA
+472 
-480 SYKSMIAILKEA
+480 
-492 ASMKGIDISSWSSQF
+492 IDI
-507 EANLNS
+507 
-513 VDEALNKTVNAGTK
+513 TK
-527 LETFKTN
+527 L
-534 LSSIFGGNNTIN
+534 
-546 IENIS
+546 
-551 TQVSEVVAKIE
+551 
-562 ELQKTLQAGLSF
+562 
-574 KDLVGTDI
+574 
-582 SSEASGLES
+582 
-591 VYQAVKRVTDKVN
+591 
-604 DKTDAF
+604 
-610 DKEASAVSAA
+610 
-620 INSELGDLVVL
+620 
-631 EGAIEEVSKMISDMY
+631 
-646 TDISSK
+646 
-652 SNSSGSQMFKGI
+652 
-664 KEGLD
+664 
-669 SLRDLGVDGVD
+669 
-680 EKIKSL
+680 
-686 IGIVNAFSGTTP
+686 
-698 NTKNIKQL
+698 
-706 AKAIES
+706 
-712 LKDIDLTKFSELK
+712 SELK
-725 NADIEGADAKAQTL
+725 NADIEGADVKAQTL
-739 VSTLNALGTVTTNT
+739 ASTLNALGTVTTNT

-786 MLSNIQFRK
+786 VLSNIQFRK

-803 AMQKL
+803 AMQKI

-931 NREGNTTDNVQ
+931 NREGSTTDNVQ

-959 SSLISKMT
+959 SNLISKMT

-1089 QQFSREV
+1089 QQLSREV

-1286 AMSFVKEGVS
+1286 AMSFVKEGIS

-1508 RGVDILDANGNYKN
+1508 KGVDILDANGNYKN

>member
-167 EYLIILNDI
+167 EYLMILNDI
-176 EGSASQKGLA
+176 EGSASKKGLA
-186 VNIDFDSELSKIEDS
+186 VNIDFDSEFGKIEDS

-219 AAESIPSVLENVKK
+219 AAESIPSVLDNVKK
-233 TYIDI
+233 TYTDI
-238 ASSLKQVNSAGENT
+238 IAALGDNNGAFTGMEQGAKKVTEENKNLANSMKQVAAAGESVINT
-252 VSTEQFEALVA
+252 DQYERLVA

-269 SALESLRQSYREL
+269 AALDVLREEYKRLSDEMEK
-282 ADGAAAER
+282 ER
-290 DYAQSKFEEN
+290 NYSSDKFNEN
-300 LELSAKFKESQ
+300 LELSSKFKESQ
-311 KEVEDLGN
+311 ETVANLSN
-319 RVDELNSKLAETGK
+319 QIDELNSKLAETEKRLNDSVPSDSYSRLEQTLTEQMALVEQYKNDIAKAYEEIDKLKVEISSMQESKG
-333 SGNTFLSEEQ
+333 GNPFQSFKESLEG
-343 IEATVSALKDLA
+343 LKD
-355 DAVNII
+355 
-361 KDSIGTLDDGTD
+361 TD
-373 MTPLLSQIKE
+373 FS
-383 IQTAMA
+383 
-389 SLSETFKE
+389 
-397 FKGLNINFDLGS
+397 GLQEKL
-409 LGKTGD
+409 
-415 DAVTR
+415 
-420 AVKRGQASRK
+420 QA
-430 SLEEYIA
+430 L
-437 AYTELEKAVGGM
+437 V
-449 STIFQGNTS
+449 
-458 SLASKYMAAASGIS
+458 
-472 GGKYDQLA
+472 
-480 SYKSMIAILKEA
+480 
-492 ASMKGIDISSWSSQF
+492 
-507 EANLNS
+507 
-513 VDEALNKTVNAGTK
+513 
-527 LETFKTN
+527 
-534 LSSIFGGNNTIN
+534 NTIEQFN
-546 IENIS
+546 
-551 TQVSEVVAKIE
+551 K
-562 ELQKTLQAGLSF
+562 KT
-574 KDLVGTDI
+574 
-582 SSEASGLES
+582 
-591 VYQAVKRVTDKVN
+591 
-604 DKTDAF
+604 
-610 DKEASAVSAA
+610 
-620 INSELGDLVVL
+620 
-631 EGAIEEVSKMISDMY
+631 
-646 TDISSK
+646 ISSK
-652 SNSSGSQMFKGI
+652 KI
-664 KEGLD
+664 
-669 SLRDLGVDGVD
+669 D
-680 EKIKSL
+680 ELS
-686 IGIVNAFSGTTP
+686 
-698 NTKNIKQL
+698 
-706 AKAIES
+706 KAMS
-712 LKDIDLTKFSELK
+712 ALKDIDLTKLSELK

-786 MLSNIQFRK
+786 VLSNIQFRK

-904 NWVAAFDPVIDAVE
+904 SWVAAFDPVIDAVE

-959 SSLISKMT
+959 SNLISKMT

-1033 AKYAQKNLNDNPYY
+1033 AKYAQKNLSDNPYY

-1069 FNPEDAYNVMQLR
+1069 FNPEDAYNAMQLR

-1089 QQFSREV
+1089 QQLSREV

-1208 VNFGAITNNGLG
+1208 VNFGNITNNGLG

-1564 NVVTHFY
+1564 NVATYFY

>member
-137 EQVNKTSLDL
+137 EQVNKTSLDF
-147 SNISGGAD
+147 SNISGEAD

-167 EYLIILNDI
+167 EYLIVLNDI
-176 EGSASQKGLA
+176 EGSASKKGLA
-186 VNIDFDSELSKIEDS
+186 VNIDFDSELCKIEDS

-233 TYIDI
+233 TYTDI
-238 ASSLKQVNSAGENT
+238 I
-252 VSTEQFEALVA
+252 
-263 ELEKAK
+263 
-269 SALESLRQSYREL
+269 
-282 ADGAAAER
+282 AA
-290 DYAQSKFEEN
+290 
-300 LELSAKFKESQ
+300 
-311 KEVEDLGN
+311 LGN
-319 RVDELNSKLAETGK
+319 NNGTFTGAEQGAKKATEAVNEVGNAVDNVKEKISGSASETG
-333 SGNTFLSEEQ
+333 GTFFSPEQ
-343 IEATVSALKDLA
+343 IEATVKALQDLA
-355 DAVNII
+355 ESVKAI

-458 SLASKYMAAASGIS
+458 SLASKYMAAASGTS

-786 MLSNIQFRK
+786 VLSNIQFRK

-1404 IGNNFSISTEDLA
+1404 IG
-1417 TGLQKSASVLSLMGN
+1417 K
-1432 SIDEAAALI
+1432 
-1441 TAGNSTLQDV
+1441 
-1451 NSVAAGIRTI
+1451 
-1461 SLRIVGT
+1461 
-1468 EEAKQE
+1468 
-1474 LESLGEDT
+1474 
-1482 TDYIVQT
+1482 
-1489 AAKQRATIMNYTAV
+1489 
-1503 ASNGG
+1503 
-1508 RGVDILDANGNYKN
+1508 
-1522 TYEIFKEI
+1522 
-1530 SGVYKEIQEED
+1530 
-1541 KKFGTNRAQALVEVL
+1541 
-1556 AGEHFCLK
+1556 LK
-1564 NVVTHFY
+1564 
-1571 RTHLIA
+1571 IA
-1577 LVA
+1577 

>member
-176 EGSASQKGLA
+176 EGSASKKGLA
-186 VNIDFDSELSKIEDS
+186 VNIDFDSEFGKIEDS

-219 AAESIPSVLENVKK
+219 AAESIPSVLDNVKK
-233 TYIDI
+233 TYTDI
-238 ASSLKQVNSAGENT
+238 ISGLENNNGAFTGMEQGAKKATEENKNLANSIKQVAATGESVINT
-252 VSTEQFEALVA
+252 DQYERLVA

-269 SALESLRQSYREL
+269 AALDVLREEYKRLSDEME
-282 ADGAAAER
+282 AER
-290 DYAQSKFEEN
+290 SYSSDKFNEN
-300 LELSAKFKESQ
+300 LELSSKFKESQ
-311 KEVEDLGN
+311 ETVANLSN
-319 RVDELNSKLAETGK
+319 QIDELNSKLAETEKRLNDSVPSDNYSRLEQTLTEQMALVEQYKNDIAKAYEEIDKLKVEISSMQESKG
-333 SGNTFLSEEQ
+333 GNPFQSFKESLEG
-343 IEATVSALKDLA
+343 LKD
-355 DAVNII
+355 
-361 KDSIGTLDDGTD
+361 TD
-373 MTPLLSQIKE
+373 FS
-383 IQTAMA
+383 
-389 SLSETFKE
+389 
-397 FKGLNINFDLGS
+397 GLQEKL
-409 LGKTGD
+409 
-415 DAVTR
+415 
-420 AVKRGQASRK
+420 QA
-430 SLEEYIA
+430 L
-437 AYTELEKAVGGM
+437 V
-449 STIFQGNTS
+449 
-458 SLASKYMAAASGIS
+458 
-472 GGKYDQLA
+472 
-480 SYKSMIAILKEA
+480 
-492 ASMKGIDISSWSSQF
+492 
-507 EANLNS
+507 
-513 VDEALNKTVNAGTK
+513 
-527 LETFKTN
+527 
-534 LSSIFGGNNTIN
+534 NTIEQFN
-546 IENIS
+546 
-551 TQVSEVVAKIE
+551 K
-562 ELQKTLQAGLSF
+562 KT
-574 KDLVGTDI
+574 
-582 SSEASGLES
+582 
-591 VYQAVKRVTDKVN
+591 
-604 DKTDAF
+604 
-610 DKEASAVSAA
+610 
-620 INSELGDLVVL
+620 
-631 EGAIEEVSKMISDMY
+631 
-646 TDISSK
+646 ISSK
-652 SNSSGSQMFKGI
+652 KI
-664 KEGLD
+664 
-669 SLRDLGVDGVD
+669 D
-680 EKIKSL
+680 ELS
-686 IGIVNAFSGTTP
+686 
-698 NTKNIKQL
+698 
-706 AKAIES
+706 KAMS
-712 LKDIDLTKFSELK
+712 ALKDIDLTKLSELK

-739 VSTLNALGTVTTNT
+739 ASTLNALGTVTTNT

-786 MLSNIQFRK
+786 VLSNIQFRK

-904 NWVAAFDPVIDAVE
+904 SWVAAFDPVIDAVE

-959 SSLISKMT
+959 SNLISKMT

-1069 FNPEDAYNVMQLR
+1069 FNPEDGYNVMQLR

-1089 QQFSREV
+1089 QQLSREV

-1404 IGNNFSISTEDLA
+1404 IGNRFSISTEGLA

-1564 NVVTHFY
+1564 NVATHFY